1 MTPATGNIF
10 QRLTTPAD
18 GRWLAAYRIGLGFV
32 IFLSAQ
38 RRLIPFLGNSDQPV
52 IHAKVFLPVYLV
64 DFVDAH
70 LGFVRILLCILALLF
85 SAGLFTRVVTPLLA
99 IVHLVVYAFVYQNF
113 DAPIP
118 WFYEWPLLFIL
129 IWAKPAEHWSAD
141 ALISKLRNKQTPV
154 TYSLTYRWPLEAAT
168 AWFAMIY
175 VWAAIAKF
183 VPISDG
189 LSWLDGGAIR
199 HIMYIRY
206 LDSPSCWLFGT
217 PLFDYTGNLWA
228 FTLLAVIAIVT
239 EFSAILLLVTTRA
252 HFLVIAAI
260 LGMHVFLV
268 YIGVF
273 GFLEHAVVLS
283 IPVIGT
289 MRYRKAKPS
298 H

>member
-1 MTPATGNIF
+1 MTNIF
-10 QRLTTPAD
+10 QRLETPAD

-32 IFLSAQ
+32 IFLNAQ
-38 RRLIPFLGNSDQPV
+38 CRLIPFLGNSDQPV
-52 IHAKVFLPVYLV
+52 IHAKVILPAYLV

-70 LGFVRILLCILALLF
+70 LGFASILLCILALLF
-85 SAGLFTRVVTPLLA
+85 SAGLFTRFVTPLLA
-99 IVHLVVYAFVYQNF
+99 IAHLVVYAFVYKNF

-129 IWAKPAEHWSAD
+129 IWAKPAEHWSVD
-141 ALISKLRNKQTPV
+141 ALITKIRNKQIPA
-154 TYSLTYRWPLEAAT
+154 TYSLAYRWPLEAAT

-175 VWAAIAKF
+175 VWAAIAKLI
-183 VPISDG
+183 PIHEG
-189 LSWLDGGAIR
+189 LRWFDGGAIR
-199 HIMYIRY
+199 HIMYIRF
-206 LDSPSCWLFGT
+206 LDSPSHWMFGK
-217 PLFDYTGNLWA
+217 PLFDYTENLWA
-228 FTLLAVIAIVT
+228 FTLLAVVAIVT
-239 EFSAILLLVTTRA
+239 ELSALLLLVTTRA

-289 MRYRKAKPS
+289 MWYRKTKPS